1 MNLHLEL
8 YPALFRHLGRKRF
21 IAEQGKPP
29 TEDQLKRVLDT
40 AAEEVLS
47 AAYPQPPAQ
56 SGTR

>member
-8 YPALFRHLGRKRF
+8 YPALFRHLGRKLF
-21 IAEQGKPP
+21 IAEQGKNP
-29 TEDQLKRVLDT
+29 TEEELKLLLDT